1 VIEIF
6 KNTNYDFLGRK
17 LLFIGLS
24 IFVLLAGLAS
34 IGWRALDGDQNTH
47 PFNFGIDFTGG
58 TLVNA
63 KFKEPPDLGRLRA
76 AIEEQGI
83 DSSKI
88 TLQPINEQIGRESK
102 NEVFIRIPNLETA
115 AGATSN
121 TDLGKMKILAAL
133 ATLDDQ
139 VATQGKI
146 NLNLIGRDELKEEFS
161 RLDPLGIRA
170 SDRSLPD
177 DSSYGQIAVRII
189 DYREQRGGL
198 IGSLD
203 EIKNLGG
210 IESQLRSVLEQ
221 HFFTGASAVRGAE
234 AVSPQ
239 VGADLRNR
247 AIYVTIAACAGM
259 LFYVAL
265 RFKSWG
271 YGLGAVVAVIH
282 DVLVTLGIFSIVQWE
297 IDLNMIGA
305 MLTLV
310 GFSMND
316 TIVIFDRVRELR
328 RTRRHEYLENI
339 TQKAINETL
348 SRTVIT
354 NGTTFLAI
362 LSLVLFGGE
371 VLKSFSWA
379 LLIGVLVGTYS
390 TLYIASPFMLW
401 WEGGEVK
408 PRSVLASDTQ
418 AATVSSAMDVQ
429 GALRPTANTVGKGG
443 RKTGKR
449 RR

>member
-1 VIEIF
+1 
-6 KNTNYDFLGRK
+6 
-17 LLFIGLS
+17 
-24 IFVLLAGLAS
+24 
-34 IGWRALDGDQNTH
+34 
-47 PFNFGIDFTGG
+47 
-58 TLVNA
+58 
-63 KFKEPPDLGRLRA
+63 
-76 AIEEQGI
+76 
-83 DSSKI
+83 
-88 TLQPINEQIGRESK
+88 
-102 NEVFIRIPNLETA
+102 
-115 AGATSN
+115 
-121 TDLGKMKILAAL
+121 
-133 ATLDDQ
+133 
-139 VATQGKI
+139 
-146 NLNLIGRDELKEEFS
+146 
-161 RLDPLGIRA
+161 
-170 SDRSLPD
+170 LPD
-177 DSSYGQIAVRII
+177 ESSYGQIAVRII

-203 EIKNLGG
+203 EIKNLVG

-339 TQKAINETL
+339 AQKAINETL

-401 WEGGEVK
+401 WEEGKVK

-429 GALRPTANTVGKGG
+429 GALPPTANKVGKGG